1 MSLNDRSGVDFR
13 HCQKTPLQVR
23 ANAGRAIAPSEKVRK
38 VRDAVLGSACRECL
52 KRAQYDR
59 CYKSIARLL
68 FYKLNVRR
76 LDS

>member
-1 MSLNDRSGVDFR
+1 MNVCNV
-13 HCQKTPLQVR
+13 H
-23 ANAGRAIAPSEKVRK
+23 I
-38 VRDAVLGSACRECL
+38 AVLGPACSECL

>member
-1 MSLNDRSGVDFR
+1 MTHKQPVAAIHPRSSNG
-13 HCQKTPLQVR
+13 
-23 ANAGRAIAPSEKVRK
+23 GKVRI
-38 VRDAVLGSACRECL
+38 AVLGPACSECL